1 MPDLFSINRNALVI
15 RPKASLI
22 EWVNSVYPEDQ
33 IELEMEISNDSLEI
47 FLIPDFESTQE
58 AQAWLEENF
67 HDIFVYVMENWCE
80 DESLWPNP
88 LTWSLFSEM
97 LEYTFHKE
105 VVDSVAEDEDEDDDD
120 FFEDDDFYED
130 FEEEDEED
138 EDDKKKNS

>member
-33 IELEMEISNDSLEI
+33 IELEAEISNDSLEI

-58 AQAWLEENF
+58 AQAWLEENY
-67 HDIFVYVMENWCE
+67 HDIFVYVIENWCE

-88 LTWSLFSEM
+88 LSWSLFEDM

-105 VVDSVAEDEDEDDDD
+105 VVDSVAEEEEEDDDDD

-130 FEEEDEED
+130 FED
-138 EDDKKKNS
+138 EDDDNEKK

>member
-33 IELEMEISNDSLEI
+33 IELEAEISNDSLEI

-58 AQAWLEENF
+58 AQAWLEENY
-67 HDIFVYVMENWCE
+67 HDIFVYVIENWCE

-88 LTWSLFSEM
+88 LSWSLFEDM

-105 VVDSVAEDEDEDDDD
+105 VVDSVAEEEEDDDDDD

-130 FEEEDEED
+130 FED
-138 EDDKKKNS
+138 EDDDNEKK